1 MGSEVKAK
9 PAVPPQALVD
19 TLEVAGGTPLVT
31 RKDLSKYGVN
41 EEL

>member
-1 MGSEVKAK
+1 MVSEVKAK

-19 TLEVAGGTPLVT
+19 TLEVGGTPLVT